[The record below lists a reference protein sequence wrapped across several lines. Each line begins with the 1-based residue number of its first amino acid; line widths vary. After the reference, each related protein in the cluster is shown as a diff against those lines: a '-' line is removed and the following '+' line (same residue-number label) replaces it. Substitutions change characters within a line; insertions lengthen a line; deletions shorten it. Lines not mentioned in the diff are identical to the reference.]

1 MMDTQEWYDE
11 ELALARS
18 ILRNLSNEE
27 LEKAAR
33 DALEEARYH
42 MLRLGEEES
51 PFRWLYMF
59 LNSDEEPIFLDLC
72 VWVRAIKDERASRV
86 PERHEIHDIGG

>member
-1 MMDTQEWYDE
+1 MMDAQEWYDE

-33 DALEEARYH
+33 DALEEGRYH

-51 PFRWLYMF
+51 PRWLYMF
-59 LNSDEEPIFLDLC
+59 LNAAAS
-72 VWVRAIKDERASRV
+72 ERVNSTRGDPLSSLIV
-86 PERHEIHDIGG
+86 LP